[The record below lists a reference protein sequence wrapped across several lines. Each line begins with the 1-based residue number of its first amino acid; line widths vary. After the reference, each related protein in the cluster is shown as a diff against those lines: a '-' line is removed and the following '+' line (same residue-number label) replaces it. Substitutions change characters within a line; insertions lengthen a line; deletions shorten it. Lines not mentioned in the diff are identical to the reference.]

1 MTQPRKAKDLS
12 REEDYRD
19 YEERDGRDGW
29 PYSDG
34 NGAGPPSPKNRGYGV
49 TPANFDEEPDP
60 GFIVDAADTTGLEED
75 TARGTGPLPANRID
89 SDQLEAAITEQ
100 LDQSDQID
108 VGSIDVH
115 VEHGV
120 VTLEGRVE
128 TDTISRDIEALVLSM
143 PGVTDVRNNLRTI
156 GVDSHIPPDA

>member
-1 MTQPRKAKDLS
+1 
-12 REEDYRD
+12 
-19 YEERDGRDGW
+19 
-29 PYSDG
+29 
-34 NGAGPPSPKNRGYGV
+34 
-49 TPANFDEEPDP
+49 
-60 GFIVDAADTTGLEED
+60 
-75 TARGTGPLPANRID
+75 
-89 SDQLEAAITEQ
+89 LEAAITER